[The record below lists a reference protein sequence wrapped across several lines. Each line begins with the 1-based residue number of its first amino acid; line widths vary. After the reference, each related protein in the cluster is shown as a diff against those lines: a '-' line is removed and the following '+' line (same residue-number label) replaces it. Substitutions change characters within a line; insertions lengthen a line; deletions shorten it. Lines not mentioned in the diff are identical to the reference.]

1 MQPKIKYYG
10 LHNFKTIPQLSVL
23 SDEDILAIEVVG
35 SVFPFKVNSYTIEK
49 LINWDDAP
57 NDPIFKLT
65 FPTKGMLKSEHFDAV
80 AELLGR
86 KDAKSDLK
94 KVIESI
100 RSECNPHPAGQ
111 MELNIPSLNG
121 KPVPGLQHKYKETVL
136 FFPSEGQSCHSF
148 CTYCFRWPQFGE
160 DESLKIR
167 ATEPDLLIAYLHEH
181 PEITDILI
189 TGGDPLSMSTARLA
203 SYIQPILAE
212 NPPHIKTIRIGTKS
226 LTYWPY
232 RFLNDPD
239 TDSLL
244 QLFKQITRHGIHLAI
259 MAHFNHANELR
270 TDEVVE
276 AIHRIRATGAI
287 IRTQSPIIR
296 GINDDGMI
304 WASLWRRQ
312 VQLGLIPYYMFI
324 ARDTGAQH
332 HFGVSLI
339 RAWEIFQEAY
349 QNVSGIARTVRGPS
363 MSTNPGKVQVLGT
376 TTVNGEKKIVLQF
389 LQSRDP
395 DWVLRPFFAEYDPE
409 AYWLEDLKPAFEE
422 EFFFEQ
428 PLQVMS
434 LKGQNN

>member
-1 MQPKIKYYG
+1 MKYYG

-86 KDAKSDLK
+86 EDAKSDLK

-167 ATEPDLLIAYLHEH
+167 ATEPDLLITYLYEH
-181 PEITDILI
+181 PEVTDILI
-189 TGGDPLSMSTARLA
+189 TGGDPLSMSAARLA

-212 NPPHIKTIRIGTKS
+212 NLPHIKTIRIGTKS
-226 LTYWPY
+226 LTYWPH

-244 QLFKQITRHGIHLAI
+244 QLFKQITHHGIHLAI

-428 PLQVMS
+428 PLRVMS
-434 LKGQNN
+434 LKGQKN